1 MSKYILSLYVSGKTQ
16 QSERAIADL
25 HRICEEEYKGEYETT
40 VIDVLE
46 NPKMADAAKIRV
58 TPTVIRDLPPP
69 LRRIIGDLS
78 DKERVLVGLDLRAGE
93 KGQERCR
100 ATDP

>member
-1 MSKYILSLYVSGKTQ
+1 MTKYKLSLYVSGKTR

-46 NPKMADAAKIRV
+46 NPDMADAAKIRV
-58 TPTVIRDLPPP
+58 TPTLIKDLPPP
-69 LRRIIGDLS
+69 IKRIIGDLS
-78 DKERVLVGLDLRAGE
+78 SKEQVFIGLELRAAQ
-93 KGQERCR
+93 KGIERCQ